1 MKEDWSSR
9 QDYYQKIARTFLNHQ
24 TSMFFLPPRDLA
36 LIAEWEKL
44 SLPLEVIIEGIER
57 TFARQLSRKRK
68 KKIFSLS
75 LCEKEILKAYAQYQE
90 RLVGQVAPRIDR
102 ADKIEKVRREIN
114 NCLENLPLEFQL
126 LKEYFAKALGVLN
139 EKTPDDNR
147 LEQLDEGI
155 DETLWLLSS
164 DQEKREILEEIKK
177 DYPGKPEN
185 QLAEIQ
191 RTRLIKDKRQAH
203 KIPYVSLYYY

>member
-9 QDYYQKIARTFLNHQ
+9 QDYYQKIARTFLKHQ

>member
-9 QDYYQKIARTFLNHQ
+9 QDYYQKIARTFLKHQ

-44 SLPLEVIIEGIER
+44 SLPLEAIIEGIER